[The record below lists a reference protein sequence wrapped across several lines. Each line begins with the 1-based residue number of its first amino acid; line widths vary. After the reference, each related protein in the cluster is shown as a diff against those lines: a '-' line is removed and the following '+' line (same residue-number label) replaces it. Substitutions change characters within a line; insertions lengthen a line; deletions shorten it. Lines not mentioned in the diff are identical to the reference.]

1 MRKGKRAAVETD
13 APAPARPSAR
23 AVVPV
28 PQRRLSVV
36 DAAPVIIG
44 ARRVGAALR
53 TCAAAAGVPWTTL
66 RDWLRRGREAL
77 AGDVVSEADRP
88 YADLAAELDR
98 CGAELELLLRERV
111 VEHTRDDGRLALDT
125 LRWIEGERQRRADHA
140 LTVARVKVEQARAAG
155 ELVERQ
161 RVEGTGVR
169 VYLPEES

>member
-1 MRKGKRAAVETD
+1 MTVA
-13 APAPARPSAR
+13 
-23 AVVPV
+23 
-28 PQRRLSVV
+28 

-77 AGDVVSEADRP
+77 AGDEVSEADRP
-88 YADLAAELDR
+88 FAELAAELDR
-98 CGAELELLLRERV
+98 CAAELETLLRERV

-125 LRWIEGERQRRADHA
+125 LKWIEGERQRRADRA
-140 LTVARVKVEQARAAG
+140 LTDARARVEEQRAAG

-161 RVEGTGVR
+161 RVEGVGVR